1 MKIVVAQDALNAE
14 GGVESYL
21 ASIIPALRETANF
34 EAVTFRSSCPA
45 MTVEMA
51 SRTSLPD
58 VVLAM
63 TTESVAQSSTPIWNS
78 IEAAEYLRI
87 HPRTL
92 TRMARNG
99 EIPSIQIGR
108 LWRFRQSDLD
118 AWLTRKVNSGPLSM
132 PPQR

>member
-1 MKIVVAQDALNAE
+1 
-14 GGVESYL
+14 
-21 ASIIPALRETANF
+21 
-34 EAVTFRSSCPA
+34 
-45 MTVEMA
+45 
-51 SRTSLPD
+51 
-58 VVLAM
+58 M
-63 TTESVAQSSTPIWNS
+63 TTDYAPQPSTTIWNS

-108 LWRFRQSDLD
+108 LWRFRQCDLD

>member
-1 MKIVVAQDALNAE
+1 MVAGPGALI
-14 GGVESYL
+14 L
-21 ASIIPALRETANF
+21 KR
-34 EAVTFRSSCPA
+34 
-45 MTVEMA
+45 
-51 SRTSLPD
+51 RTSLPN
-58 VVLAM
+58 VILAM
-63 TTESVAQSSTPIWNS
+63 TTDYASQPAIWNS

-99 EIPSIQIGR
+99 EIPCIQIGR